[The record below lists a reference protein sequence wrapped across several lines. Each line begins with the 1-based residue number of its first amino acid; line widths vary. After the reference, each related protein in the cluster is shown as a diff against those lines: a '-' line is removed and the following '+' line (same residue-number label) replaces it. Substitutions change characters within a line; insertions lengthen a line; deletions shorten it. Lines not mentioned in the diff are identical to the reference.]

1 MSVRMY
7 MCDCLLGTANFRD
20 KEDDENGHAT
30 TAHYEL
36 QRTRQSG
43 QNRCELCETLQSPST
58 AAPISLSH
66 ATKDTVMLPHVEP
79 FFVPTSMSAPFAA
92 RMTGAWPVISRAI
105 FFLSGGSRHLS
116 PLGVSGRACSVLV
129 SLRSTHGTRQ
139 DDAFRQFPDNVFSGC
154 RTNVL
159 RL

>member
-43 QNRCELCETLQSPST
+43 QNRCELCEILQSPST
-58 AAPISLSH
+58 ATDFAVTRDKRHGDASTRGTVFCPNKHVRTFRGANDRGMAEDCYTVCCWYCRQRLS
-66 ATKDTVMLPHVEP
+66 
-79 FFVPTSMSAPFAA
+79 
-92 RMTGAWPVISRAI
+92 
-105 FFLSGGSRHLS
+105 
-116 PLGVSGRACSVLV
+116 
-129 SLRSTHGTRQ
+129 
-139 DDAFRQFPDNVFSGC
+139 
-154 RTNVL
+154 